1 MTAPPAKAAGGSYE
15 GAGRQVAVT
24 LRGYSSVLIVSDDIA
39 VAAHAAIGIALAESA
54 NRLVMI
60 ADLGADTPPLQS
72 LVRDDDPHGVYDT
85 FEFGTSFVRIAR
97 EVEGTKN
104 FYVMPSGTE
113 SPAIG
118 RIIGSPR
125 WTRFASEF
133 ASADEL
139 LLLVAAADTP
149 ELDKLASQVDGAV
162 LVGLSRLESAPS
174 ATILAKIPHPAV
186 IPPPRID
193 IAPKRD
199 SWPVARIAIGA
210 AALLLAGIAGGAL
223 IARRA
228 SSVEEPAPVAVDTSA
243 VDSVRPVRPAI
254 VAANAADSANAT
266 AYSVEISF
274 FNTLEGANFEI
285 QRHGSVMPA
294 ATISLVPIGDTEA
307 IWYKVHAGAYG
318 DSAEAERL
326 LATLRRRRVVPDS
339 GGSVVRVPLAMLVD
353 SIPPQAGMG
362 SRIRER
368 LQALAAQDVKAYAL
382 MQDDGS
388 ARVYAGAFEHP
399 EQSSLAATALRVAG
413 LAPVLVYKTGR
424 LR

>member
-1 MTAPPAKAAGGSYE
+1 M
-15 GAGRQVAVT
+15 
-24 LRGYSSVLIVSDDIA
+24 
-39 VAAHAAIGIALAESA
+39 
-54 NRLVMI
+54 
-60 ADLGADTPPLQS
+60 
-72 LVRDDDPHGVYDT
+72 
-85 FEFGTSFVRIAR
+85 
-97 EVEGTKN
+97 
-104 FYVMPSGTE
+104 
-113 SPAIG
+113 
-118 RIIGSPR
+118 
-125 WTRFASEF
+125 
-133 ASADEL
+133 
-139 LLLVAAADTP
+139 
-149 ELDKLASQVDGAV
+149 
-162 LVGLSRLESAPS
+162 
-174 ATILAKIPHPAV
+174 
-186 IPPPRID
+186 
-193 IAPKRD
+193 
-199 SWPVARIAIGA
+199 
-210 AALLLAGIAGGAL
+210 LLAGIAGGAL

-228 SSVEEPAPVAVDTSA
+228 SSVEEPAPIAVDTAA

-254 VAANAADSANAT
+254 VAANAADSAKAT

-362 SRIRER
+362 SRIREKI
-368 LQALAAQDVKAYAL
+368 QALAAKDVKAYAL
-382 MQDDGS
+382 IQDDGS

-413 LAPVLVYKTGR
+413 LAPVLAYKTGR